1 MPNYQLEKQL
11 VLDMFTAVEGMVNTV
26 ETPAFTTALHPY
38 ISEQYQFYGCHPF
51 GEMHTLDE
59 VCSSVWTPLFTSFNN
74 MQRRQDIFIAGKN
87 AHDDHVW
94 VMSMGHWMGLFDA
107 DWLGLKATAQTTM
120 LRYAEFHCVENGKII
135 KSSLF
140 FDIIGFMQQIGLQP
154 LPLQPG
160 ASFLVPGPQ
169 THDGLHFD
177 EHAQSEALATLD
189 LVNRMVDDLTALNK
203 SGNDNCPPETLA
215 KTWHSDMAW
224 YGPAG
229 IGSVHTIERY
239 QQHHQFPFRKGLKD
253 KVFNGHVSRFAE
265 GNFACFFGWPNLSN
279 TPTGGFLGLPGGQVK
294 ANMQVVD
301 VYRRQGDKLAENW
314 VIIDIP
320 YWLMQQGLD
329 IIKRSAEISNPSSK
343 V

>member
-1 MPNYQLEKQL
+1 MPNYQSQKQ
-11 VLDMFTAVEGMVNTV
+11 VVRDMYAAIDNVISEGKSSSLSKT
-26 ETPAFTTALHPY
+26 LLPY
-38 ISEQYQFYGCHPF
+38 ISEQYHFYGCHPF
-51 GEMHTLDE
+51 GEISTLND
-59 VCSSVWTPLFTSFNN
+59 VCNTVWAPLLSAFES
-74 MQRRQDIFIAGKN
+74 MQRREDVFIAGKN
-87 AHDDHVW
+87 VHDEQIW

-107 DWLGLKATAQTTM
+107 NWLGLKATAQTTL
-120 LRYAEFHCVENGKII
+120 LRYAEFHCVENGKIT

-154 LPLQPG
+154 LPLQTG
-160 ASFLVPGPQ
+160 ASFSVPGPK
-169 THDGLHFD
+169 THDGLHFSATD
-177 EHAQSEALATLD
+177 ESEALATLG

-203 SGNDNCPPETLA
+203 SGNDDCPPELLA
-215 KTWHSDMAW
+215 KTWHDDMAW
-224 YGPAG
+224 YGPGG
-229 IGSVHTIERY
+229 IGSVHTIKRY

-265 GNFACFFGWPNLSN
+265 GNYACFFGWPNLTN

-301 VYRRQGDKLAENW
+301 VYRREGNKLAENW

-329 IIKRSAEISNPSSK
+329 IIKRTAQITNPTG
-343 V
+343 